1 MEKIIYDN
9 CTLENILETI
19 SNGLVG
25 FEEDEN
31 VNDLVIVNNIEQIFK
46 GIVIKPCS
54 INIIDNVLKVIAQ
67 KQIKIDS
74 LETEILEYV
83 VFTAAIEDDE
93 ETGKTNHILI
103 NQSLSEYILMMKKAN
118 IDLLLTNGWK
128 LSIIK

>member
-93 ETGKTNHILI
+93 ETGKPNHILI